1 MASYMSPL
9 RERLLASTAA
19 SPLTSSERPSAAST
33 TSLSSPYRGNSYISS
48 QHQQPLLQHQ
58 RARLSRSLRSARS
71 GQPVSDSEAR
81 QIFLLLLAIL
91 PEAMLEALLVPFVSF
106 YRASSFA

>member
-71 GQPVSDSEAR
+71 GQTCIRFGSQTNLFTVVSYLAR
-81 QIFLLLLAIL
+81 SYARGTTG
-91 PEAMLEALLVPFVSF
+91 PFVSF